1 MLASIVK
8 AVEFNAAEIKDC
20 KSQVQTTGR
29 EVSVLKKN
37 NEELRERVLEL
48 ERYKRRWNLRIRGI
62 KEKEGEDIRMV
73 VTDLLVKIS
82 PSWSPNINHIVDTVH
97 RVGRRE
103 ENKTRHVI
111 IQFTQRIHRDALWRM
126 TKDLTM
132 CKDLGI
138 GFLEDYCKADRDLR
152 AALWPKIQ
160 QARAAGKRAYYR
172 GGAGYIDGQRI
183 TSAGL
188 AILFCNSPGKVVT
201 SRGSNNGHWLLCVL
215 SIDGQ
220 YIFLINVY
228 GYNNLVQNRQ
238 LISDVSDVMDGLK
251 VFYPTANIIMGGDFN
266 MVYDEWLDRYPP
278 KCQYS
283 SYNPTLSDFCR
294 KHNVLDPWR
303 IKHPDVEQYSWFKP
317 NNTAKSRIDFWLISS
332 SMINIVS
339 DCCMSAAPLTD
350 HSVIK
355 LLLNPS
361 GVRGNNKYWNW
372 VLEI

>member
-1 MLASIVK
+1 MTSKKSSTLTRCSEAMDCHEYAVRMEDSTEKAKRKDPFSPMKNPPVTKKKDTGSEGKEGMNAILDAIKHLTDKVDSFGSQLQQNAAMLASIVK

-29 EVSVLKKN
+29 EVSVLKKD

-126 TKDLTM
+126 TKDLTR

-152 AALWPKIQ
+152 AELWPKIQ

-172 GGAGYIDGQRI
+172 GGAGYINGQRI
-183 TSAGL
+183 T
-188 AILFCNSPGKVVT
+188 
-201 SRGSNNGHWLLCVL
+201 
-215 SIDGQ
+215 
-220 YIFLINVY
+220 
-228 GYNNLVQNRQ
+228 
-238 LISDVSDVMDGLK
+238 
-251 VFYPTANIIMGGDFN
+251 
-266 MVYDEWLDRYPP
+266 
-278 KCQYS
+278 
-283 SYNPTLSDFCR
+283 
-294 KHNVLDPWR
+294 
-303 IKHPDVEQYSWFKP
+303 
-317 NNTAKSRIDFWLISS
+317 
-332 SMINIVS
+332 
-339 DCCMSAAPLTD
+339 
-350 HSVIK
+350 
-355 LLLNPS
+355 
-361 GVRGNNKYWNW
+361 
-372 VLEI
+372 